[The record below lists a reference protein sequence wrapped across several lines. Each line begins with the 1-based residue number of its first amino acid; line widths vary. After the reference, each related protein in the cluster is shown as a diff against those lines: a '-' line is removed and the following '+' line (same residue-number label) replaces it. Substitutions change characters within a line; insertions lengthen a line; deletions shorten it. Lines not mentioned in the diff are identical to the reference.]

1 MSCSGRNANTYSTN
15 PWASRFPGI
24 EINNTSAW
32 FPWEQQP
39 PPPHT
44 HTLKLG
50 RFQLPKSQS
59 KSNQLENIM
68 TTLTSW
74 EKRLTEAYSNK
85 SIRKRTTQEK
95 MRDSWGFSTRYKN
108 SNPLLRDYRMPRN
121 DTLGIHKRYFV
132 HPSQQFFWG
141 VRLGGLTGRI
151 LSKWQE
157 QSSPQVSYTQSS
169 GSFRYPMLFFL

>member
-1 MSCSGRNANTYSTN
+1 
-15 PWASRFPGI
+15 
-24 EINNTSAW
+24 
-32 FPWEQQP
+32 
-39 PPPHT
+39 
-44 HTLKLG
+44 
-50 RFQLPKSQS
+50 
-59 KSNQLENIM
+59 
-68 TTLTSW
+68 
-74 EKRLTEAYSNK
+74 
-85 SIRKRTTQEK
+85 

-108 SNPLLRDYRMPRN
+108 SNPLLSDYRMPRN